1 VVDARNRRLT
11 GSMARAR
18 GHEPLRPVKRP
29 LPRSPRRRARATGL
43 GSAYEP
49 LAEPKRRGD
58 PPLWALRLMRKR
70 GSRRLGT
77 LIAALIGVA
86 LIVAV
91 SGVRFERQQ
100 VGYVGVVRNGGPL
113 DDRTIRQVLLP
124 GQRLTW
130 TGFFSES
137 PHQYPAS
144 NVSRTYTVTSDP
156 RRGSR
161 PGVDVV
167 TVPTKDGVQVGV
179 EATVFMRFVGERDLD
194 VLTRFDISFGT
205 RRFPTASGKR
215 RLYPWDGDDGFYT
228 WLDNFFRP
236 VLEYNL
242 RREIGRFDCAE
253 LVASCS
259 LVRSGKIAS
268 GAPLRTV
275 PTADAGVIAN
285 RISSSLERDL
295 TRTLGQP
302 YFWDL
307 RMRIAR
313 VSLPKDVQAAVDEAQ
328 ANYVEVNTSK
338 AQLRQA
344 QYEARQK
351 RLLGSAYNASPG
363 LANIEALKALPK
375 QATVI
380 LSTNGQTPNILAAPQ
395 GGLSTGSVTGS
406 STGSEAGK

>member
-1 VVDARNRRLT
+1 
-11 GSMARAR
+11 
-18 GHEPLRPVKRP
+18 
-29 LPRSPRRRARATGL
+29 
-43 GSAYEP
+43 
-49 LAEPKRRGD
+49 
-58 PPLWALRLMRKR
+58 MRKR

-113 DDRTIRQVLLP
+113 DDRTIRQILLP

-144 NVSRTYTVTSDP
+144 NVSRTYTVTSNP

-179 EATVFMRFVGERDLD
+179 EATVFMRFVGERN
-194 VLTRFDISFGT
+194 VAALTRFDISFGT
-205 RRFPTASGKR
+205 RRFPTASGKE

-242 RREIGRFDCAE
+242 RREFGRFDCAE
-253 LVASCS
+253 LVASCA
-259 LVRSGKIAS
+259 LVRSGKVAS
-268 GAPLRTV
+268 GAPPSTV
-275 PTADAGVIAN
+275 PTADAGVIAS
-285 RISSSLERDL
+285 RIGASLERDL

-302 YFWDL
+302 YFWDI

-313 VSLPKDVQAAVDEAQ
+313 VSLPKDVQAAVNEAQ
-328 ANYVEVNTSK
+328 ANYVKVNTEK
-338 AQLRQA
+338 AQLKQTS
-344 QYEARQK
+344 YEYQQK

-363 LANIEALKALPK
+363 LANIDALKALPK
-375 QATVI
+375 GATVI
-380 LSTNGQTPNILAAPQ
+380 LSPNGRPPTILAAPQ
-395 GGLSTGSVTGS
+395 GGPSSDSITGS
-406 STGSEAGK
+406 STGSETGK